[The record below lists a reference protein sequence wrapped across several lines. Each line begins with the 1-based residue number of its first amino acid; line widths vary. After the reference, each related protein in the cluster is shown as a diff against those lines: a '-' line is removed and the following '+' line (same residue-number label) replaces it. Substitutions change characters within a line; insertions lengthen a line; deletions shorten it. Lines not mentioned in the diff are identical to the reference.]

1 MRHGY
6 FEISHASRGRSLDTK
21 WARPSSRRLLGQKGR
36 QCEKLCNRLEGRPRR
51 KTSEVG
57 YRCGWMWRLDLDPG
71 HMLNQRANQ
80 EWVCAARPPVSIYP
94 DCFLSITSRR
104 PQFII
109 DSHIRVRRSVCAWVS
124 HPWLTGAR
132 VHKPSSLFCGYFC
145 GNSMEFRN
153 GHSQKKRG
161 TTVPSAH
168 SKLYNIQTCPTA
180 DLEPDSNSSVMLFLV
195 EHTHTQNLSPGFL
208 KWPPDQDQDPI
219 PIPIP
224 SLIFQSK
231 TQPKSLQ
238 TAGRHDCGRHALDL
252 ISLFAHVTSPP
263 TDRTQTKT
271 LTMSGH
277 REQWF
282 GAW

>member
-1 MRHGY
+1 M
-6 FEISHASRGRSLDTK
+6 L
-21 WARPSSRRLLGQKGR
+21 
-36 QCEKLCNRLEGRPRR
+36 
-51 KTSEVG
+51 G
-57 YRCGWMWRLDLDPG
+57 YRIHGSQVP
-71 HMLNQRANQ
+71 
-80 EWVCAARPPVSIYP
+80 E
-94 DCFLSITSRR
+94 FTS
-104 PQFII
+104 QAVF
-109 DSHIRVRRSVCAWVS
+109 SVDISVEIQWNFG
-124 HPWLTGAR
+124 TGI
-132 VHKPSSLFCGYFC
+132 P
-145 GNSMEFRN
+145 
-153 GHSQKKRG
+153 KKRG
-161 TTVPSAH
+161 TTAPSAH

>member
-1 MRHGY
+1 LGIASMAHRCQSSQAKQSFLWIFLWKFNG
-6 FEISHASRGRSLDTK
+6 IS
-21 WARPSSRRLLGQKGR
+21 
-36 QCEKLCNRLEGRPRR
+36 E
-51 KTSEVG
+51 
-57 YRCGWMWRLDLDPG
+57 
-71 HMLNQRANQ
+71 RAF
-80 EWVCAARPPVSIYP
+80 P
-94 DCFLSITSRR
+94 
-104 PQFII
+104 
-109 DSHIRVRRSVCAWVS
+109 
-124 HPWLTGAR
+124 
-132 VHKPSSLFCGYFC
+132 
-145 GNSMEFRN
+145 
-153 GHSQKKRG
+153 KKRG
-161 TTVPSAH
+161 TTAPSAH